1 MSPGKLLGAGSQAK
15 VYTLV
20 DKDGKPLNRV
30 LKIGHT
36 DIGHT
41 MILNKFAASM
51 MDLQHEWEL
60 GVRIMAVLRDED
72 GYLPGYTSTYDSCVS
87 VDEKTGKVV
96 FRGMV
101 LEQING
107 YPVRKRLQDPNFSNI
122 KYVRE
127 MLFQLLTALDR
138 GQRLIG
144 FTHADM
150 GLGNVMEHYPEVY
163 PEGKYSAPA
172 DIPGFVE
179 SGSGSVMP
187 LGPKIEFKIIDYG
200 LVELNDKLAYTAG
213 GTTPVETI
221 EKIEREIS
229 GPVGLDCD
237 ENLRFGPEDTKGSGV
252 TQWKLQKPESKSADD
267 YYLVKPHKPKGKGLS
282 GERVHK
288 HTASQRV
295 NINGAT
301 GPVEKMYRMFWA
313 RKGDVF
319 HLLLALGTIL
329 SERVWP
335 KEDEKEVRMFAHLV
349 YHVTGVKVTAY
360 FASPEE
366 PKASPVMGKLDKTG
380 TMKIEKLKSFDESD
394 DDLSVIDEERPPSTI
409 YGKRTNFR
417 NKFVRRCLGKP
428 HMFYRGHVHPFNS
441 GLLACEALQSPFF
454 GQALPKP
461 APCASTTDVLAFKA

>member
-1 MSPGKLLGAGSQAK
+1 MAPSKKQTAVARARVIPMNFKQEAGSELWPGCYIGKLLGAGSQAK

-20 DKDGKPLNRV
+20 DQDGKSLNRV

-72 GYLPGYTSTYDSCVS
+72 GYLPGYTSTFDSCVS
-87 VDEKTGKVV
+87 VDEKTGKAV

-107 YPVRKRLQDPNFSNI
+107 YPVRKRLQDPSFSNI

-127 MLFQLLTALDR
+127 MLYQLLKALDR
-138 GQRLIG
+138 GQRLLG

-163 PEGKYSAPA
+163 PEGKYNSPS

-213 GTTPVETI
+213 GTTPVQTI
-221 EKIEREIS
+221 EKLEREIS

-237 ENLRFGPEDTKGSGV
+237 EEFTFGPEDTVCIGRS
-252 TQWKLQKPESKSADD
+252 TRTNHCSAFSKTNTWIPASSQFHIPDP
-267 YYLVKPHKPKGKGLS
+267 LNLS
-282 GERVHK
+282 LTHSRF
-288 HTASQRV
+288 SR
-295 NINGAT
+295 
-301 GPVEKMYRMFWA
+301 PVPRRA
-313 RKGDVF
+313 
-319 HLLLALGTIL
+319 
-329 SERVWP
+329 
-335 KEDEKEVRMFAHLV
+335 
-349 YHVTGVKVTAY
+349 
-360 FASPEE
+360 
-366 PKASPVMGKLDKTG
+366 
-380 TMKIEKLKSFDESD
+380 
-394 DDLSVIDEERPPSTI
+394 RPPCSGSCRSPPRRRRLPTTTTTSSSPGIRRSCPVSVSTSI
-409 YGKRTNFR
+409 P
-417 NKFVRRCLGKP
+417 RR
-428 HMFYRGHVHPFNS
+428 S
-441 GLLACEALQSPFF
+441 A
-454 GQALPKP
+454 
-461 APCASTTDVLAFKA
+461 